1 MLLEKHSTHYFN
13 PYYPLQIDPKPILC
27 CVPPCGSH
35 IKGPLFLPKMS
46 RGESVQNFRPPL
58 TNGGS
63 TFVFTG
69 QISIIKDPSQLH
81 FWAIFFSMK
90 HSSCWKVH
98 NFLDARVST
107 KSLVFFIR
115 SAFTEIHLRRKLSHR
130 VFSYLG
136 LATGFLKPQ
145 RCMEQL
151 F

>member
-1 MLLEKHSTHYFN
+1 MLLANHSTHFFN

-98 NFLDARVST
+98 NFLDAGVST
-107 KSLVFFIR
+107 KSSVFFR
-115 SAFTEIHLRRKLSHR
+115 LSLRYVWGGKR
-130 VFSYLG
+130 VTTYLAVLG
-136 LATGFLKPQ
+136 LATGFLKPH

>member
-1 MLLEKHSTHYFN
+1 MLLAKHSTHFFN

-98 NFLDARVST
+98 NFLDAGVST
-107 KSLVFFIR
+107 KSSVFFRR
-115 SAFTEIHLRRKLSHR
+115 SLLRYVWGGKWVTRYLAI
-130 VFSYLG
+130 LG
-136 LATGFLKPQ
+136 LATGFLKPH